1 MENVEEK
8 IKMTVVHL
16 AHEEIK
22 PVSSFSETES
32 INTRVL
38 DPSSSIRAERYPIPT
53 ALNFRSNQSE
63 RDFAYT
69 V

>member
-16 AHEEIK
+16 AHEETK
-22 PVSSFSETES
+22 PESSFRETQS

-53 ALNFRSNQSE
+53 ALNFRSNQYE
-63 RDFAYT
+63 RDSA
-69 V
+69 